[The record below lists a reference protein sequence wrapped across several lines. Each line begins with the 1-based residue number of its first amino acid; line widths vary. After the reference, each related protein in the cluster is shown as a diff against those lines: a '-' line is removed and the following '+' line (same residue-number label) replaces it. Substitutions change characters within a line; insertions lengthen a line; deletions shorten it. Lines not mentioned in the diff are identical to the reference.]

1 MKQVYDC
8 LPKNRK
14 KQGFT
19 LTEILVAV
27 AILVILFSLATVSFV
42 SLQKNLRQKELDAKA
57 EVIYAAAQNR
67 MAELRAAGY
76 GDSFALDA
84 DRGVVQL
91 KITPCDIQEDEEEKP
106 TFYYV
111 KALDKTEEGH
121 AAKLLLTETAVDREL
136 WSSQWVIEYNADTGL
151 VYAVFYSE
159 EKTGSSYL
167 TDSFYGSEDYRDNM
181 RIRSNRLSDGA
192 RIGYYG
198 GDLTRIN
205 GTYLLHPY
213 IEIENTEKLTARFSC
228 VSPDVGNDYHPRLTF
243 QVTIADRNDP
253 SKKYVT
259 TLTANQDKTDPTLY
273 KAEMV
278 LDNLENDAEK
288 FYIQFQ
294 NYGLVPGNNIAV
306 TLTVT
311 ADDPKVD
318 KANYTAYTNSLFA
331 YEKGGSETVA
341 RIAYRRHLQN
351 LDTGISHVDPK
362 VTSAILL
369 NDLSYKNPSGGYY
382 GFTPI
387 TNAYL
392 HSFSGKDSST
402 DNGVFSIKDLNIGT
416 TEYGG
421 LFAKYN
427 GTVSDLV
434 MSNTRVASGTGY
446 AGALIGLVNGNT
458 ELKNVRVYLS
468 DLSVT
473 KYKSAPEVPG
483 FIKGGYAGG
492 MVGLVES
499 NTELKVLSSAA
510 ATTVAANNAAGGV
523 AGLVRGVLN
532 VEEAYTDCYLNANR
546 TGGLVGA
553 GPVAQIIARN
563 FYTTGY
569 QVAAS
574 QAAGIM
580 PGTLKSGSFR
590 NGYTA
595 VSYTVPAGGAI
606 YTTAGNG
613 SVDKVYSTTK
623 NALGETITTVL
634 YDIPGTGSVTSK
646 DLSSAEFKN
655 KLSGAF
661 RFNVGGD
668 TVPYNLLDQGL
679 TDYPYPMLKNLIHYG
694 DWEEDAEGWN
704 FVYFEEYA
712 DGTYGVYGSGL
723 RLSTDK
729 AIVGDGYGLLLAE
742 VREYQIRYTDKKG
755 TEKTLTYTKT
765 DHASNLKTI
774 TSESGITYYLPPMTT
789 WTDSS
794 YGKLVQDS
802 IGRAENSFYCKAELR
817 YWPANNY
824 GLDPS
829 FRTYWF
835 NPYFAKTVIRSE
847 QMPAN
852 PGTISIRDARHLYS
866 LSDYYSA
873 EDNTVNAGRHDLP
886 GLLTNTADK
895 TYTFLQERTVDFDA
909 DYKWDTY
916 YDGKK
921 QPTAF
926 APIGSDT
933 YQFNS
938 SFNGQSLQVRNA
950 DILSKSLYTGFFG
963 YIGAEGDVENLLLV
977 GSTQN
982 DTYGYIEYEPTGARD
997 ANGTTISGSQAI
1009 LRQGAVAGYNEGV
1022 IYNCAAAGYGFQVTG
1037 YSRSTMYVGGLVGV
1051 NAGIVQASS
1060 ADTPTVTLRF
1070 NSSTGYVGGLVGYNT
1085 PTGAVAQSYAFGTV
1099 TVVESKRATA
1109 NVAGLV
1115 ANNRGSVTDCYCGV
1129 AFTVSGDTAVYG
1141 FAPQGGTVN
1150 RGYYLDGGTYSYA
1163 QKLYSFNISNSGHKD
1178 AEGEAI
1184 TAENLQK
1191 TAITDFGAVDRAHT
1205 LQHPQTKTD
1214 TFSYSSAVRDANGSP
1229 VHLGNWPNHEK
1240 NLGSVGVFYWE
1251 LEENGSN
1258 PGYHLSYVG
1267 YDGASVLRDNTLC
1280 TSHDDG
1286 GVITAYG
1293 YGYFLKG
1300 DGIENPDIS
1309 SVQLSFDSTYW
1320 NIPESAENQTAA
1332 DSLHAQMPQYVFKAY
1347 QTGSSVDNK
1356 MYLQSG
1362 STNGIWTLT
1371 YNSTEYEFSLTPFF
1385 ANAMSLNKV
1394 GDRTI
1399 AHSEPGTSDTAN
1411 VRYEIR
1417 SIAQLQNIN
1426 WNYGTKTNTYALS
1439 RTVKSGDPN
1448 WNRFPYLS
1456 AFAYTDTS
1464 VTAKEL
1470 YWVQSHDLDSYLE
1483 KGAVYTAQGG
1493 GLFTPI
1499 GSMYDMKDGETGAAF
1514 SSAESS
1520 PYAAVFTS
1528 SYNGQAYTI
1537 KNVEIQSTAQMIG
1550 LFGLTSGAKLRN
1562 IIMYS
1567 TRGNTV
1573 TNLPTGE
1580 NWYCVGGLV
1589 GLAGS
1594 RDDDSSVFENCTVSG
1609 YKIID
1614 KRSRDYKYGERT
1626 YANYASNPYGPGWGG
1641 GCVGGMVGA
1650 TNMDIRNC
1658 TAVTDITLDIG
1669 YSIGYCNLRVGGLV
1683 GVCRGSVDACY
1694 VGGSIVSPEKPSSVR
1709 HDLDW
1714 AQHTSIWVGGI
1725 VGGIVMRDAGT
1736 LMNLLGDVT
1745 DQLTVSNSYSFVD
1758 VPEWSGLSW
1767 VMGTY
1772 SIASNGEM
1780 QRNFLLIQNPTI
1792 EIVNCY
1798 AYEETAR
1805 NSEDYK
1811 LYVYLRNNRKNI
1823 TWSRWNMNAWGGKN
1837 STQEEER
1844 AIWYKN
1850 DRSPYMNF
1858 GELSNGTLLNLLNRY
1873 YAKGQE
1879 RFHTVTTYENG
1890 FAINGKYSF
1899 PGNERLLNGL
1909 DYPFPTVLSQY
1920 NSFGAKVFVHYGR
1933 WPMLGLYWEENEG
1946 TIDLFKDRPAAQT
1959 AETAQSE
1966 ETDGE
1971 QQTQEAQTDA
1981 ENAEA
1986 AEQAAESGNASN
1998 VFKLRLV
2005 NVTGANHS
2013 AQDIKFT
2020 YYAEGGTQKLQ
2031 EANAAAVVDS
2041 RTDYDSTFTTNVTVK
2056 AQMPGTVVIRASYTT
2071 GGTTYT
2077 ADLTVTVTM
2086 DLKLIIEQTALEV
2099 YEGDTVTT
2107 GVHFTDAEN
2116 NEIEPPV
2123 GQLTWRDQ
2131 IQGTGTAKW
2140 SVAEDPENAGKFLL
2154 TVEGV
2159 HAGTLSGP
2167 QSVVRVE
2174 YKPDANSESSVTAT
2188 AQFTLTVKPS
2198 VLLGLGDGTDFSQV
2212 TVPHTPVEGQVEGK
2226 EPAEDQQ
2233 PVKLT
2238 DVPLYLYS
2246 TVDYVNLRNFRLDS
2260 VYLTIDGQRSQL
2272 HVWSPQQM
2280 EEEAQIAVQSE
2291 EEPEAADTPE
2301 VEEPDTQEVDEAQPV
2316 ALDALPEGT
2325 YYADGD
2331 YVLTVGEIQNT
2342 GENAQYC
2349 PLTLTKKDGTA
2360 PEQQW
2365 TLELTLSRLN
2375 NDGTASA
2382 GSYYL
2387 VYKRP
2392 NMVRFFAPD
2401 ADVSTAAPLK
2411 EVRMAQDAAFSEDE
2425 LNALNAELRKL
2436 VPEENKPDAGHYWLW
2451 TVTGNITG
2459 NLNVLST
2466 QPAIPYSIA
2475 YDGNFEGWQEIGEI
2489 PATYLTY
2496 GDAVELAQSVWDRT
2510 GMHLANWYWKGE
2522 TEDKTAAVDDSGV
2535 LLLGGEA
2542 FVPTEPNQ
2550 TLTLFARWEPNT
2562 YGLSFDGNGTTETP
2576 PTCDRTFTYG
2586 QQSDYTMPE
2595 GLTREGYTFQGWRV
2609 GESLLL
2615 APGKPWPADFA
2626 AENGTTV
2633 IVRADWK
2640 AVTFR
2645 VTLHGDGQAQDAEA
2659 AYDGSLP
2666 EYPFALAEGK
2676 TFGGWALTENGEKI
2690 ESANALLNASENDG
2704 GRIDLYAILENVQS
2718 EEILEEDD
2726 ASVLLPPDSGEKSTP
2741 TETEPTPTETEPTP
2755 TETSAPTEAPIPTE
2769 ETLPTEESMP
2779 VETAAPET
2787 EPETGTE
2794 GAADAGPA
2802 ESAEPAPE
2810 TENAS

>member
-14 KQGFT
+14 NKGFT
-19 LTEILVAV
+19 LTEILVTV
-27 AILVILFSLATVSFV
+27 AILVILMSLATVSFV
-42 SLQKNLRQKELDAKA
+42 ALRRNLRQKELDAKA
-57 EVIYAAAQNR
+57 EIIYAAAQNR

-76 GDSFALDA
+76 GDSFALDP
-84 DRGVVQL
+84 DRGVAKL
-91 KITPCDIQEDEEEKP
+91 SIPPCDIQEDAEQEEP

-111 KALDKTEEGH
+111 KALDKTTQSS
-121 AAKLLLTETAVDREL
+121 AARLLLTETAVDRDL
-136 WSSQWVIEYNADTGL
+136 WGSQWIIEYNADTGL

-205 GTYLLHPY
+205 GTYLLHPT
-213 IEIENTEKLTARFSC
+213 IEIVNNEKLTAKFSC
-228 VSPDVGNDYHPRLTF
+228 VSPDLGNGFTPRLTF
-243 QVTIADRNDP
+243 QVTIADQ
-253 SKKYVT
+253 K
-259 TLTANQDKTDPTLY
+259 DPTKKVTRTLSTTAAGNGLY
-273 KAEMV
+273 TADMI
-278 LDNLENDAEK
+278 LDSLEDTGKK
-288 FYIQFQ
+288 FSQQFPD
-294 NYGLVPGNNIAV
+294 LVPGNNIAV
-306 TLTVT
+306 TLSVT
-311 ADDPKVD
+311 ADDSRVD
-318 KANYTAYTNSLFA
+318 KANYTVYTNSLFA

-351 LDTGISHVDPK
+351 LDTATSNVDPK

-369 NDLSYKNPSGGYY
+369 NDLSYKDPAGGYY
-382 GFTPI
+382 SFKPI
-387 TNAYL
+387 TNEYL
-392 HSFSGKDSST
+392 RSFSGRDNST
-402 DNGVFSIKDLNIGT
+402 ESGVFSIKDMYIRT
-416 TEYGG
+416 TDYGG

-427 GTVSDLV
+427 GEVKDLV

-446 AGALIGLVNGNT
+446 AGALIGWVDGDTKL
-458 ELKNVRVYLS
+458 ENVRVYLS

-473 KYKSAPEVPG
+473 KYKTAEEVPG
-483 FIKGGYAGG
+483 YINGTYAGG
-492 MVGLVES
+492 LVGLVD
-499 NTELKVLSSAA
+499 TGKELQVTSSAS
-510 ATTVAANNAAGGV
+510 ATTVAAANAAGGL
-523 AGLVRGVLN
+523 AGLVRGTLN
-532 VEEAYTDCYLNANR
+532 VNTAYTDCYLNSRR

-553 GPVAQIIARN
+553 APVGRIYATG
-563 FYTTGY
+563 FYTAGY
-569 QVAAS
+569 QVATA
-574 QAAGIM
+574 QAAGIL
-580 PGTLKSGSFR
+580 PGALKEGSFHY
-590 NGYTA
+590 GYTA
-595 VSYTVPAGGAI
+595 VSYTVPGGGSI

-613 SVDKVYSTTK
+613 SVNRVYTTTR
-623 NALGETITTVL
+623 NALGVSSPAVL

-646 DLSSAEFKN
+646 ELSSAEFAN
-655 KLSGAF
+655 SLSSAF
-661 RFNVGGD
+661 RFQVGGD
-668 TVPYNLLDQGL
+668 TTPYNLLDQGL
-679 TDYPYPMLKNLIHYG
+679 TTYPYPMLKSIPHYG
-694 DWEEDAEGWN
+694 DWEENAEGWN

-723 RLSTDK
+723 KLSTDK
-729 AIVGDGYGLLLAE
+729 SIVGDGYGLLLAE
-742 VREYQIRYTDKKG
+742 VPTGQWEYQIRYTDKNG

-774 TSESGITYYLPPMTT
+774 TSESGITYYLLPMTT

-866 LSDYYSA
+866 LSDYYST
-873 EDNTVNAGRHDLP
+873 ETNTVNAGRHDLP
-886 GLLTNTADK
+886 DLLTNTADK

-909 DYKWDTY
+909 DYKWGTY

-921 QPTAF
+921 QPNAF
-926 APIGSDT
+926 APIGSDA
-933 YQFNS
+933 YPFNAA
-938 SFNGQSLQVRNA
+938 FNGQSLQVRNA

-963 YIGAEGDVENLLLV
+963 YVGSEGDVENLLLV
-977 GSTQN
+977 GSTG
-982 DTYGYIEYEPTGARD
+982 DTYGYIEYASNGERD
-997 ANGTTISGSQAI
+997 VNGTTISSSLDV

-1022 IYNCAAAGYGFQVTG
+1022 VYNCAAAGYSFQVTG
-1037 YSRSTMYVGGLVGV
+1037 YSRSTMHVGGLVGV

-1070 NSSTGYVGGLVGYNT
+1070 NSSTGYVGGLVGFNT

-1115 ANNRGSVTDCYCGV
+1115 ANNQGSVTDCYCGV

-1163 QKLYSFNISNSGHKD
+1163 NKLYSFNISNSGHTD

-1184 TAENLQK
+1184 TAEQLQ
-1191 TAITDFGAVDRAHT
+1191 TMAITDFGAVDRVHT
-1205 LQHPQTKTD
+1205 LLHPQTETQ
-1214 TFSYSSAVRDANGSP
+1214 TFSYSSAVRDSSGTP

-1251 LEENGSN
+1251 LEEGGSN

-1267 YDGASVLRDNTLC
+1267 YDGTSVLRDNTLC
-1280 TSHDDG
+1280 TAHDDG
-1286 GVITAYG
+1286 GIITVYG

-1300 DGIENPDIS
+1300 DGIVNPDIS
-1309 SVQLSFDSTYW
+1309 DVRFIYNEDYW
-1320 NIPESAENQTAA
+1320 NIPEGAVNDTAAEN
-1332 DSLHAQMPQYVFKAY
+1332 LHAQMPQYVFKAY

-1356 MYLQSG
+1356 MYLRSG
-1362 STNGIWTLT
+1362 STNGTWTLT
-1371 YNSTEYEFSLTPFF
+1371 YNSTEFEFSLTPFF
-1385 ANAMSLNKV
+1385 ANAMSLNRV
-1394 GDRTI
+1394 DNQTI
-1399 AHSEPGTSDTAN
+1399 SHSEPGTADAAN

-1464 VTAKEL
+1464 VTVKNL

-1483 KGAVYTAQGG
+1483 KGNVYTAEGG

-1514 SSAESS
+1514 SSGESS

-1573 TNLPTGE
+1573 TNLSTGE

-1594 RDDDSSVFENCTVSG
+1594 RDDNSSVFENCTVSG
-1609 YKIID
+1609 YKVID
-1614 KRSRDYKYGERT
+1614 KRSRDYKYGEQT
-1626 YANYASNPYGPGWGG
+1626 SANYASNPYGPGWGG

-1669 YSIGYCNLRVGGLV
+1669 YCIGYSNLRVGGLV

-1694 VGGSIVSPEKPSSVR
+1694 AGGSIVSPEKPSSVQ
-1709 HDLDW
+1709 HDVNW
-1714 AQHTSIWVGGI
+1714 GAHTSIWVGGI
-1725 VGGIVMRDAGT
+1725 VGGIVMRDQGS
-1736 LMNLLGDVT
+1736 LMKLLGSVT
-1745 DQLTVSNSYSFVD
+1745 AQLTVSNSYSFVD
-1758 VPEWSGLSW
+1758 VPAWSGLSW

-1780 QRNFLLIQNPTI
+1780 QRNFKLIQNPTI
-1792 EIVNCY
+1792 KIVNCY

-1805 NSEDYK
+1805 ASEDYK
-1811 LYVYLRNNRKNI
+1811 LYVNKGKNI
-1823 TWSRWNMNAWGGKN
+1823 AWTNWNMNAWGGTN
-1837 STQEEER
+1837 NTQEEAR
-1844 AIWYKN
+1844 AIWYQN

-1858 GELSNGTLLNLLNRY
+1858 GELSDGTLLNLLNRY

-1879 RFHTVTTYENG
+1879 RFHTVTTSENG

-1899 PGNERLLNGL
+1899 PGNEQLLNGL
-1909 DYPFPTVLSQY
+1909 NYPFPTVLTQT
-1920 NSFGAKVFVHYGR
+1920 NSFGKTVNVHYGS
-1933 WPMLGLYWEENEG
+1933 WPMLGLYWVENEG
-1946 TIDLFKDRPAAQT
+1946 TIDLLKDRPAAQT
-1959 AETAQSE
+1959 AETDRSE

-1971 QQTQEAQTDA
+1971 QQTQEAQTDT

-1986 AEQAAESGNASN
+1986 AAQADESSGASGI
-1998 VFKLRLV
+1998 FKLRLV

-2013 AQDIKFT
+2013 AEKIQFT
-2020 YYAEGGTQKLQ
+2020 YYAEGGTQQLQ
-2031 EANAAAVVDS
+2031 AANAAAVVDS
-2041 RTDYDSTFTTNVTVK
+2041 CTDYDSTFTTDVTVK
-2056 AQMPGTVVIRASYTT
+2056 AQMPGTVVIRAAYTT

-2086 DLKLIIEQTALEV
+2086 DLKLVIGETTLEV
-2099 YEGDTVTT
+2099 YEGDTATT
-2107 GVHFTDAEN
+2107 RVSFTDAN
-2116 NEIEPPV
+2116 GTEIKLTKA
-2123 GQLTWRDQ
+2123 QLTWRDQ
-2131 IQGTGTAKW
+2131 IQGTGTAQW
-2140 SVAEDPENAGKFLL
+2140 SVIDDPENEGEYLL
-2154 TVEGV
+2154 SVKGV
-2159 HAGTLSGP
+2159 RAGTLSGP

-2188 AQFTLTVKPS
+2188 AQFTVTVKPS

-2212 TVPHTPVEGQVEGK
+2212 SVPHTPVEGQVEGTD
-2226 EPAEDQQ
+2226 PAEDQQ
-2233 PVKLT
+2233 PPKLA

-2246 TVDYVNLRNFRLDS
+2246 TVDYANLGNFRLDS
-2260 VYLTIDGQRSQL
+2260 VYLTIDGSRCQL
-2272 HVWSPQQM
+2272 RPWTAQLLQTAGEDTPQAQ
-2280 EEEAQIAVQSE
+2280 EEGSTDGIAVESDTQPIEAQ
-2291 EEPEAADTPE
+2291 
-2301 VEEPDTQEVDEAQPV
+2301 
-2316 ALDALPEGT
+2316 ALPEGT
-2325 YYADGD
+2325 YYANGD
-2331 YVLTVGEIQNT
+2331 YVLTVGTIQDT
-2342 GENAQYC
+2342 AGNAQYRQ
-2349 PLTLTKKDGTA
+2349 LTLTKKDGTA
-2360 PEQQW
+2360 PDKQW

-2375 NDGTASA
+2375 DDSTDSL

-2387 VYKRP
+2387 IYRRP
-2392 NMVRFFAPD
+2392 NMVRFFAPG
-2401 ADVSTAAPLK
+2401 ADVTTAAPLK
-2411 EVRMAQDAAFSEDE
+2411 ELRVVQDASFTEE
-2425 LNALNAELRKL
+2425 NLNSLNAELRQM
-2436 VPEENKPDAGHYWLW
+2436 VTDGAGTGHYWLW
-2451 TVTGNITG
+2451 TVTGNVTG
-2459 NLNVLST
+2459 NLNVLPDKTPIS
-2466 QPAIPYSIA
+2466 YSIA
-2475 YDGNFEGWQEIGEI
+2475 YDGNFEGWQESGEI
-2489 PATYLTY
+2489 PRTNLTY
-2496 GDAVELAQSVWDRT
+2496 GEPVSGLAQSTWTRT
-2510 GMHLANWYWKGE
+2510 GYHFVSWYLSDG
-2522 TEDKTAAVDDSGV
+2522 TDKTAQVVDGK
-2535 LLLGGEA
+2535 LLLGGEE
-2542 FVPTEPNQ
+2542 FIPTEPGQ
-2550 TLTLFARWEPNT
+2550 VLTLSARWKVNT
-2562 YGLSFDGNGTTETP
+2562 YRIAFDGMGSTDP
-2576 PTCDRTFTYG
+2576 VPTCNETFTYG
-2586 QQSDYTMPE
+2586 TQSIYVMPQ
-2595 GLTREGYTFQGWRV
+2595 GITREGFNFKGWRV
-2609 GESLLL
+2609 SESLVLQ
-2615 APGKPWPADFA
+2615 PGDLWPADFP
-2626 AENGTTV
+2626 AEDGSTV
-2633 IVRADWK
+2633 II
-2640 AVTFR
+2640 
-2645 VTLHGDGQAQDAEA
+2645 QAEWEQ
-2659 AYDGSLP
+2659 
-2666 EYPFALAEGK
+2666 
-2676 TFGGWALTENGEKI
+2676 I
-2690 ESANALLNASENDG
+2690 Q
-2704 GRIDLYAILENVQS
+2704 QS
-2718 EEILEEDD
+2718 DELQEDVP
-2726 ASVLLPPDSGEKSTP
+2726 VLLPPSGGGNSAPAPSEPLTSEPLTTEPPEPP
-2741 TETEPTPTETEPTP
+2741 TEPKKESRQEPPAEPN
-2755 TETSAPTEAPIPTE
+2755 S
-2769 ETLPTEESMP
+2769 S
-2779 VETAAPET
+2779 
-2787 EPETGTE
+2787 E
-2794 GAADAGPA
+2794 GAEG
-2802 ESAEPAPE
+2802 E
-2810 TENAS
+2810 T

>member
-1 MKQVYDC
+1 MKQVFDC

-14 KQGFT
+14 NKGFT
-19 LTEILVAV
+19 LTEILVTV
-27 AILVILFSLATVSFV
+27 AILVILMSLATVSFV
-42 SLQKNLRQKELDAKA
+42 ALRRNLRQKELDAKA
-57 EVIYAAAQNR
+57 EIIYAAAQNR

-76 GDSFALDA
+76 GDSFALDS
-84 DRGVVQL
+84 DRGVAKL
-91 KITPCDIQEDEEEKP
+91 SIPPCDIQEDAEQETP
-106 TFYYV
+106 AFYYV
-111 KALDKTEEGH
+111 KALDKTTQNS
-121 AAKLLLTETAVDREL
+121 AARLLLTETAVDRDL
-136 WSSQWVIEYNADTGL
+136 WGSQWIIEYNADTGL

-205 GTYLLHPY
+205 GTYLLHPT
-213 IEIENTEKLTARFSC
+213 IEIVNNEKLTAKFSC
-228 VSPDVGNDYHPRLTF
+228 VSPDLGNGFTPRLTF
-243 QVTIADRNDP
+243 QVTIADQ
-253 SKKYVT
+253 K
-259 TLTANQDKTDPTLY
+259 DPTKKVTRTLSTTAAGNGLY
-273 KAEMV
+273 TADMI
-278 LDNLENDAEK
+278 LDSLEDTGKK
-288 FYIQFQ
+288 FSQQFPD
-294 NYGLVPGNNIAV
+294 LVPGNNIAV
-306 TLTVT
+306 TLSVT
-311 ADDPKVD
+311 ADDSRVD
-318 KANYTAYTNSLFA
+318 KANYTVYTNSLFA

-351 LDTGISHVDPK
+351 LDTATSNVDPK

-369 NDLSYKNPSGGYY
+369 NDLSYKDPAGGYY
-382 GFTPI
+382 SFKPI
-387 TNAYL
+387 TNESL
-392 HSFSGKDSST
+392 HSFSGRDNST
-402 DNGVFSIKDLNIGT
+402 ESGVFSIKDMYIRT
-416 TEYGG
+416 TDYGG

-427 GTVSDLV
+427 GEVKDLV

-446 AGALIGLVNGNT
+446 AGALIGWVDGNT
-458 ELKNVRVYLS
+458 KLENVRVYLS

-473 KYKSAPEVPG
+473 KYKTAEEVPG
-483 FIKGGYAGG
+483 YINGTYAGG
-492 MVGLVES
+492 LVGLVD
-499 NTELKVLSSAA
+499 TGTDLKVISSAS
-510 ATTVAANNAAGGV
+510 ATTVAAANAAGGL
-523 AGLVRGVLN
+523 AGLVRGTLN
-532 VEEAYTDCYLNANR
+532 VNTAYTDCYLNSRR

-553 GPVAQIIARN
+553 APVGRIYATG
-563 FYTTGY
+563 FYTAGY
-569 QVAAS
+569 QAATA
-574 QAAGIM
+574 QAAGIL
-580 PGTLKSGSFR
+580 PGALKEGSFHY
-590 NGYTA
+590 GYTA
-595 VSYTVPAGGAI
+595 VSYTVPGGGSI

-613 SVDKVYSTTK
+613 SVNKVYTTTK
-623 NALGETITTVL
+623 NALGESRPAVL

-646 DLSSAEFKN
+646 ELSSAEFAN
-655 KLSGAF
+655 SLSSAF
-661 RFNVGGD
+661 RFQVGGD
-668 TVPYNLLDQGL
+668 TTPYNLLDQGL
-679 TDYPYPMLKNLIHYG
+679 TTYPYPMLRNIPHYG
-694 DWEEDAEGWN
+694 DWEENAEGWN

-723 RLSTDK
+723 KLSTDK

-742 VREYQIRYTDKKG
+742 KPTGTWQFQLRYTDKNG
-755 TEKTLTYTKT
+755 TERTLTFSSWEYEDK
-765 DHASNLKTI
+765 LKTI
-774 TSESGITYYLPPMTT
+774 TSESGGIYYLLPMSTRN
-789 WTDSS
+789 DDA

-802 IGRAENSFYCKAELR
+802 IRREEDSFYSKAEINYR
-817 YWPANNY
+817 PANDY
-824 GLDPS
+824 GVDTS

-866 LSDYYSA
+866 LSDYYST
-873 EDNTVNAGRHDLP
+873 ETNTVNAGRHDLP

-909 DYKWDTY
+909 YYNWGTY
-916 YDGKK
+916 YGKK

-926 APIGSDT
+926 APIGCDA
-933 YQFNS
+933 YPFNAA
-938 SFNGQSLQVRNA
+938 FNGQSLQVRNA

-963 YIGAEGDVENLLLV
+963 YVGSEGNVENLFLV
-977 GSTQN
+977 GSTGN
-982 DTYGYIEYEPTGARD
+982 TYGYIEYASNGERD
-997 ANGTTISGSQAI
+997 VNGTTISSSLDV

-1022 IYNCAAAGYGFQVTG
+1022 VYNCAAAGYSFQVTG

-1051 NAGIVQASS
+1051 NTGIVQASS

-1070 NSSTGYVGGLVGYNT
+1070 NSSTGYVGGLVGFNT

-1115 ANNRGSVTDCYCGV
+1115 ANNHGSVTDCYCGV

-1163 QKLYSFNISNSGHKD
+1163 NKLYSFNISNSGYTD

-1184 TAENLQK
+1184 TAEQLQAM
-1191 TAITDFGAVDRAHT
+1191 AITDFGAVDQAHT
-1205 LQHPQTKTD
+1205 LLHPQTETQ
-1214 TFSYSSAVRDANGSP
+1214 TFSYTSAVRDSAGTP

-1251 LEENGSN
+1251 LEEGGSN

-1280 TSHDDG
+1280 TAHDDG
-1286 GVITAYG
+1286 GIITAYG

-1300 DGIENPDIS
+1300 DGIENPDIAEVS
-1309 SVQLSFDSTYW
+1309 LSYNKDDW
-1320 NIPESAENQTAA
+1320 NIPEGAVNDTAAEN
-1332 DSLHAQMPQYVFKAY
+1332 LHAQMPQYLFKAY

-1356 MYLQSG
+1356 MYLRSG
-1362 STNGIWTLT
+1362 STNGTWTLT

-1394 GDRTI
+1394 GTRTI
-1399 AHSEPGTSDTAN
+1399 PHSEPGTADAAN
-1411 VRYEIR
+1411 VRYEVR

-1464 VTAKEL
+1464 VTVKNL

-1594 RDDDSSVFENCTVSG
+1594 RDDNSSVFENCTVSG

-1614 KRSRDYKYGERT
+1614 KRSRDYKYGEQT
-1626 YANYASNPYGPGWGG
+1626 SANYASNPYGPGWGG

-1669 YSIGYCNLRVGGLV
+1669 YCIGHSNLRVGGLV

-1694 VGGSIVSPEKPSSVR
+1694 AGGSIVSPEKPSSVR
-1709 HDLDW
+1709 HDVNW
-1714 AQHTSIWVGGI
+1714 GAHTSIWVGGI
-1725 VGGIVMRDAGT
+1725 VGGIVMRDQGS
-1736 LMNLLGDVT
+1736 LMKLLGSVT
-1745 DQLTVSNSYSFVD
+1745 AQLTVSNSYSFVD
-1758 VPEWSGLSW
+1758 VPAWSGLSW

-1780 QRNFLLIQNPTI
+1780 QRNFKLIQNPTI
-1792 EIVNCY
+1792 KIVNCY

-1805 NSEDYK
+1805 ASEDYK
-1811 LYVYLRNNRKNI
+1811 LYVNKGKNI
-1823 TWSRWNMNAWGGKN
+1823 TWTNWNMNGWGGTSN
-1837 STQEEER
+1837 TQEKDR
-1844 AIWYKN
+1844 AIWYQN

-1873 YAKGQE
+1873 YAQGQE
-1879 RFHTVTTYENG
+1879 RFHTVTTSENG

-1899 PGNERLLNGL
+1899 PGNEQLLNGL
-1909 DYPFPTVLSQY
+1909 NYPFPTVLTQT
-1920 NSFGAKVFVHYGR
+1920 NSFGETVNVHYGS
-1933 WPMLGLYWEENEG
+1933 WPMLGLYWVENEG
-1946 TIDLFKDRPAAQT
+1946 TIDLLKDRPAAQT
-1959 AETAQSE
+1959 AETDRSE

-1971 QQTQEAQTDA
+1971 QQTQESQTDT

-1986 AEQAAESGNASN
+1986 AAQADESSGASGI
-1998 VFKLRLV
+1998 FKLRLV

-2013 AQDIKFT
+2013 AKNIQFT
-2020 YYAEGGTQKLQ
+2020 YYAEGGTQQLQ
-2031 EANAAAVVDS
+2031 AANAAAVVDS
-2041 RTDYDSTFTTNVTVK
+2041 CTDYDSTFTTDVTVK
-2056 AQMPGTVVIRASYTT
+2056 AQMPGTVVIRAAYTT

-2086 DLKLIIEQTALEV
+2086 DLKLVIEQTALEV
-2099 YEGDTVTT
+2099 YEGDTVTA
-2107 GVHFTDAEN
+2107 GVHFTDAKGTLV
-2116 NEIEPPV
+2116 EPSKEL
-2123 GQLTWRDQ
+2123 LTWRDQ

-2188 AQFTLTVKPS
+2188 AQFTVTVKPS
-2198 VLLGLGDGTDFSQV
+2198 IILGLGDGTDFSQV
-2212 TVPHTPVEGQVEGK
+2212 SVPHTPVDGQVEGK
-2226 EPAEDQQ
+2226 DPAEDQQ

-2246 TVDYVNLRNFRLDS
+2246 TVDYANLNNFRLDS
-2260 VYLTIDGQRSQL
+2260 VYLTIDGSRSQL
-2272 HVWSPQQM
+2272 RPWT
-2280 EEEAQIAVQSE
+2280 AQLLQTAGE
-2291 EEPEAADTPE
+2291 DTPQAQE
-2301 VEEPDTQEVDEAQPV
+2301 EGSAVESDAQPIAAQ
-2316 ALDALPEGT
+2316 ALSEGT
-2325 YYADGD
+2325 YYANGD
-2331 YVLTVGEIQNT
+2331 YVLTVGDIQDT
-2342 GENAQYC
+2342 AGNAQYRQLS
-2349 PLTLTKKDGTA
+2349 LTRKDGTA
-2360 PEQQW
+2360 PDKQW

-2375 NDGTASA
+2375 GDGTDSL

-2387 VYKRP
+2387 IYRRP
-2392 NMVRFFAPD
+2392 NMVRFFAPG
-2401 ADVSTAAPLK
+2401 ADVTTAAPLK
-2411 EVRMAQDAAFSEDE
+2411 ELRVVQDASFTEEE
-2425 LNALNAELRKL
+2425 LNSLNAELRQM
-2436 VPEENKPDAGHYWLW
+2436 VQDQAGTGHYWLW
-2451 TVTGNITG
+2451 TVTGNVTG
-2459 NLNVLST
+2459 NRNVLPDKPPIS
-2466 QPAIPYSIA
+2466 YSIA
-2475 YDGNFEGWQEIGEI
+2475 YDGNFEGWQESGEI
-2489 PATYLTY
+2489 PRTNLTY
-2496 GDAVELAQSVWDRT
+2496 GEPVSGLAQSTWTRTGYHFVSWYFSDGTDTDRT
-2510 GMHLANWYWKGE
+2510 AQV
-2522 TEDKTAAVDDSGV
+2522 VDGK
-2535 LLLGGEA
+2535 LLLGGEE
-2542 FVPTEPNQ
+2542 FIPTEPGQ
-2550 TLTLFARWEPNT
+2550 VLTLSARWEVNT
-2562 YGLSFDGNGTTETP
+2562 YHIAFDGTGSTDSL
-2576 PTCDRTFTYG
+2576 PTCNEIFTYG
-2586 QQSDYTMPE
+2586 TQLTYVMPE
-2595 GLTREGYTFQGWRV
+2595 GITREGFTFKGWRAS
-2609 GESLLL
+2609 ESLLL
-2615 APGKPWPADFA
+2615 QPGDLWPADFP
-2626 AENGTTV
+2626 AENGSTV
-2633 IVRADWK
+2633 II
-2640 AVTFR
+2640 
-2645 VTLHGDGQAQDAEA
+2645 QAEWEQIQQSNELQEDA
-2659 AYDGSLP
+2659 P
-2666 EYPFALAEGK
+2666 
-2676 TFGGWALTENGEKI
+2676 
-2690 ESANALLNASENDG
+2690 
-2704 GRIDLYAILENVQS
+2704 
-2718 EEILEEDD
+2718 
-2726 ASVLLPPDSGEKSTP
+2726 VLLPPSGGENTAPTPSEPLTTEPPEPP
-2741 TETEPTPTETEPTP
+2741 TESKKESQQEP
-2755 TETSAPTEAPIPTE
+2755 
-2769 ETLPTEESMP
+2769 
-2779 VETAAPET
+2779 
-2787 EPETGTE
+2787 
-2794 GAADAGPA
+2794 PA
-2802 ESAEPAPE
+2802 EPNPSDGAEGE
-2810 TENAS
+2810 T

>member
-14 KQGFT
+14 NKGFT
-19 LTEILVAV
+19 LTEILVTV
-27 AILVILFSLATVSFV
+27 AILVILMSLATVSFV
-42 SLQKNLRQKELDAKA
+42 ALRRNLRQKELDAKA
-57 EVIYAAAQNR
+57 EIIYAAAQNR

-84 DRGVVQL
+84 DRGVAKL
-91 KITPCDIQEDEEEKP
+91 SIPPCDIQEDAEQEEP

-111 KALDKTEEGH
+111 KALDKTTQSS
-121 AAKLLLTETAVDREL
+121 AARLLLTETAVDRDL
-136 WSSQWVIEYNADTGL
+136 WGSQWIIEYNADTGL

-205 GTYLLHPY
+205 GTYLLHPT
-213 IEIENTEKLTARFSC
+213 IEIVNNEKLTAKFSC
-228 VSPDVGNDYHPRLTF
+228 VSPDLGNGFTPRLTF
-243 QVTIADRNDP
+243 QVTIADQ
-253 SKKYVT
+253 K
-259 TLTANQDKTDPTLY
+259 DPTKKVTRTLSTTAAGNGLY
-273 KAEMV
+273 TADMI
-278 LDNLENDAEK
+278 LDSLEDAGKK
-288 FYIQFQ
+288 FSQQFPD
-294 NYGLVPGNNIAV
+294 LVPGNNIAV
-306 TLTVT
+306 TLSVT
-311 ADDPKVD
+311 ADDSRVD
-318 KANYTAYTNSLFA
+318 KANYTVYTNSLFA

-351 LDTGISHVDPK
+351 LDTATSNVAPK

-369 NDLSYKNPSGGYY
+369 NDLSYKDPAGGYY
-382 GFTPI
+382 SFKPI
-387 TNAYL
+387 TNEYL
-392 HSFSGKDSST
+392 HSFSGRDNST
-402 DNGVFSIKDLNIGT
+402 ESGVFSIKDMYIRT
-416 TEYGG
+416 TDYGG

-427 GTVSDLV
+427 GEVKDLV

-446 AGALIGLVNGNT
+446 AGALIGWVDGKT
-458 ELKNVRVYLS
+458 ELENVRVYLS

-473 KYKSAPEVPG
+473 KYKTAKEVPG
-483 FIKGGYAGG
+483 YINGTYAGG
-492 MVGLVES
+492 LVGLVD
-499 NTELKVLSSAA
+499 TGKELRVTSSAS
-510 ATTVAANNAAGGV
+510 ATTVAAVNAAGGL
-523 AGLVRGVLN
+523 AGLVRGTLN
-532 VEEAYTDCYLNANR
+532 VKTAYTDCYLNSRR

-553 GPVAQIIARN
+553 APVGRIYATG
-563 FYTTGY
+563 FYTAGY
-569 QVAAS
+569 QVATA
-574 QAAGIM
+574 QAAGIL
-580 PGTLKSGSFR
+580 PGALKEGSFHY
-590 NGYTA
+590 GYTA
-595 VSYTVPAGGAI
+595 VSYTVPGGGSI

-613 SVDKVYSTTK
+613 SVNKVYTTTR
-623 NALGETITTVL
+623 NALGESSPAVL
-634 YDIPGTGSVTSK
+634 YDIPNTGSVTSK
-646 DLSSAEFKN
+646 ELSSAEFAN
-655 KLSGAF
+655 SLSNAF
-661 RFNVGGD
+661 RFQVGGD
-668 TVPYNLLDQGL
+668 TTPYNLLDQGL
-679 TDYPYPMLKNLIHYG
+679 TTYPYPMLKNIPHYG
-694 DWEEDAEGWN
+694 DWEENAEGWN
-704 FVYFEEYA
+704 FVYFEEYT

-723 RLSTDK
+723 KLSTDK

-742 VREYQIRYTDKKG
+742 LPTGYWQYAVEYTDKDN
-755 TEKTLTYTKT
+755 TTKTLWYTKT
-765 DHASNLKTI
+765 DNDPRIKTI
-774 TSESGITYYLPPMTT
+774 QSESGSTYYLIPMTT
-789 WTDSS
+789 WTDASF
-794 YGKLVQDS
+794 GKLLQDS
-802 IGRAENSFYCKAELR
+802 VRREEGSFYSKVAIR
-817 YWPANNY
+817 YQPANDY
-824 GLDPS
+824 DVDITPKT
-829 FRTYWF
+829 FWF

-847 QMPAN
+847 QIPAN

-873 EDNTVNAGRHDLP
+873 ENNTVNAGRHDLP
-886 GLLTNTADK
+886 DLLTNTADK

-909 DYKWDTY
+909 DYKWGTY

-933 YQFNS
+933 RPFNAA
-938 SFNGQSLQVRNA
+938 FNGQSLQVRNA

-963 YIGAEGDVENLLLV
+963 YVGSEGDVENLFLV
-977 GSTQN
+977 GSTGN
-982 DTYGYIEYEPTGARD
+982 TYGYIEYEPNGERD
-997 ANGTTISGSQAI
+997 VNGTTISSSLDV

-1022 IYNCAAAGYGFQVTG
+1022 VYNCAAAGYSFQVTG

-1070 NSSTGYVGGLVGYNT
+1070 NSSTGYVGGLVGFNT

-1115 ANNRGSVTDCYCGV
+1115 ANNQGSVTDCYCGV

-1163 QKLYSFNISNSGHKD
+1163 NKLYSFNISNSGHTD

-1184 TAENLQK
+1184 TAEQLQ
-1191 TAITDFGAVDRAHT
+1191 TMAITDFGAVDHAHT
-1205 LQHPQTKTD
+1205 LLHPQTETQ
-1214 TFSYSSAVRDANGSP
+1214 TFSYSSAVRDSSGTP

-1251 LEENGSN
+1251 LEEGGSN

-1267 YDGASVLRDNTLC
+1267 YDGTSVLRDNTLC
-1280 TSHDDG
+1280 TAHDDG
-1286 GVITAYG
+1286 GIITAYG

-1300 DGIENPDIS
+1300 DGIVNPDIS
-1309 SVQLSFDSTYW
+1309 DVGFIYSENYW
-1320 NIPESAENQTAA
+1320 NIPEGAVNDTAAEN
-1332 DSLHAQMPQYVFKAY
+1332 LHAQMPQYVFKAF

-1356 MYLQSG
+1356 MYLRSG
-1362 STNGIWTLT
+1362 STNGTWTLT

-1394 GDRTI
+1394 GTRTI
-1399 AHSEPGTSDTAN
+1399 PHSEPGTADAAN

-1448 WNRFPYLS
+1448 WNSFPYLS

-1464 VTAKEL
+1464 VTVKNL

-1499 GSMYDMKDGETGAAF
+1499 GSMYDMKDGATGAAF
-1514 SSAESS
+1514 SAESS

-1614 KRSRDYKYGERT
+1614 KRSRDYKYGEQT
-1626 YANYASNPYGPGWGG
+1626 SANYASNPYGPGWGG

-1669 YSIGYCNLRVGGLV
+1669 YCIGYSNLRVGGLV

-1694 VGGSIVSPEKPSSVR
+1694 AGGSIVSPEKPSSVR
-1709 HDLDW
+1709 HDINW
-1714 AQHTSIWVGGI
+1714 GAHTSIWVGGI
-1725 VGGIVMRDAGT
+1725 VGGIVMRDQGS
-1736 LMNLLGDVT
+1736 LMKLLGSVT
-1745 DQLTVSNSYSFVD
+1745 AQLTVSNSYSFVD
-1758 VPEWSGLSW
+1758 VPAWSGLSW

-1780 QRNFLLIQNPTI
+1780 QRNFKLIENPTI
-1792 EIVNCY
+1792 KIVNCY

-1805 NSEDYK
+1805 ASEDYK
-1811 LYVYLRNNRKNI
+1811 LYVNKGKNI
-1823 TWSRWNMNAWGGKN
+1823 TWTNWNMNGWGGTN
-1837 STQEEER
+1837 NTQEKDRE
-1844 AIWYKN
+1844 IWYQN

-1858 GELSNGTLLNLLNRY
+1858 GELSDGTLLNLLNRK
-1873 YAKGQE
+1873 YAQGQE
-1879 RFHTVTTYENG
+1879 RFHTVTTSENG

-1899 PGNERLLNGL
+1899 PGNEQLLNGL
-1909 DYPFPTVLSQY
+1909 NYPFPTVLTQT
-1920 NSFGAKVFVHYGR
+1920 NSFGKTVNVHYGS
-1933 WPMLGLYWEENEG
+1933 WPMLGLYWVENEG
-1946 TIDLFKDRPAAQT
+1946 TIDLLKDRPAAQT
-1959 AETAQSE
+1959 AETDRSE

-1971 QQTQEAQTDA
+1971 QQTQEAQTDT

-1986 AEQAAESGNASN
+1986 AAQADESSGASGI
-1998 VFKLRLV
+1998 FKLRLV

-2013 AQDIKFT
+2013 AKKIQFT
-2020 YYAEGGTQKLQ
+2020 YYAEGGTQQLQ
-2031 EANAAAVVDS
+2031 AANAAAVVDS
-2041 RTDYDSTFTTNVTVK
+2041 CTDYDSTFTTDVTVK
-2056 AQMPGTVVIRASYTT
+2056 AQMPGTVVIRAAYTT

-2086 DLKLIIEQTALEV
+2086 DLKLVIEQTALEV
-2099 YEGDTVTT
+2099 YEGDTVTA
-2107 GVHFTDAEN
+2107 GVHFTDAKGTLV
-2116 NEIEPPV
+2116 EPSKEL
-2123 GQLTWRDQ
+2123 LTWRDQ

-2188 AQFTLTVKPS
+2188 AQFTVTVKPS
-2198 VLLGLGDGTDFSQV
+2198 IILGLGDGTDFSQV
-2212 TVPHTPVEGQVEGK
+2212 SVPHTPVDGQVEGK
-2226 EPAEDQQ
+2226 DPAEDQQ
-2233 PVKLT
+2233 PPKLA

-2246 TVDYVNLRNFRLDS
+2246 TVDYASLSNFRLDS
-2260 VYLTIDGQRSQL
+2260 VYLTIDGSRCQL
-2272 HVWSPQQM
+2272 RPWTPQLLQTAGEDTPQAQ
-2280 EEEAQIAVQSE
+2280 EEGSTDGIAVESDTQPIEAQ
-2291 EEPEAADTPE
+2291 
-2301 VEEPDTQEVDEAQPV
+2301 
-2316 ALDALPEGT
+2316 ALPEGT
-2325 YYADGD
+2325 YYANGD
-2331 YVLTVGEIQNT
+2331 YVLTVGAIQDT
-2342 GENAQYC
+2342 AGNAQYRQ
-2349 PLTLTKKDGTA
+2349 LTLTKKDGTA
-2360 PEQQW
+2360 PDKQW

-2375 NDGTASA
+2375 DDGTDSL

-2387 VYKRP
+2387 IYRRP
-2392 NMVRFFAPD
+2392 NMVRFFAPG
-2401 ADVSTAAPLK
+2401 ADVTTAAPLK
-2411 EVRMAQDAAFSEDE
+2411 ELRVVQDASFTEED
-2425 LNALNAELRKL
+2425 LNSLNAELRQM
-2436 VPEENKPDAGHYWLW
+2436 VTDEAGTGHYWLW
-2451 TVTGNITG
+2451 TVTGNVTG
-2459 NLNVLST
+2459 NLNVLPEETPIS
-2466 QPAIPYSIA
+2466 YSIA
-2475 YDGNFEGWQEIGEI
+2475 YDGNFEGWQESGEI
-2489 PATYLTY
+2489 PRTNLTY
-2496 GDAVELAQSVWDRT
+2496 GEPVSGLAQSTWTRT
-2510 GMHLANWYWKGE
+2510 GYHFVSWYLSDG
-2522 TEDKTAAVDDSGV
+2522 TDKTAQVVEGK
-2535 LLLGGEA
+2535 LLLGGEE
-2542 FVPTEPNQ
+2542 FIPTEPGQ
-2550 TLTLFARWEPNT
+2550 VLTLSARWEVNT
-2562 YGLSFDGNGTTETP
+2562 YRIAFDGMGSTDP
-2576 PTCDRTFTYG
+2576 VPTCNETFTYG
-2586 QQSDYTMPE
+2586 TQLTYVMPQ
-2595 GLTREGYTFQGWRV
+2595 GITREGFNFKGWRV
-2609 GESLLL
+2609 SESLVLQ
-2615 APGKPWPADFA
+2615 PGDLWPADFP
-2626 AENGTTV
+2626 AEDGSTV
-2633 IVRADWK
+2633 II
-2640 AVTFR
+2640 
-2645 VTLHGDGQAQDAEA
+2645 QAEWEQ
-2659 AYDGSLP
+2659 
-2666 EYPFALAEGK
+2666 
-2676 TFGGWALTENGEKI
+2676 I
-2690 ESANALLNASENDG
+2690 Q
-2704 GRIDLYAILENVQS
+2704 QS
-2718 EEILEEDD
+2718 DELQEDVP
-2726 ASVLLPPDSGEKSTP
+2726 VLLPPSGGGNSAPAPSEPLTSEPLTTEPPEPP
-2741 TETEPTPTETEPTP
+2741 TEPKKDPQQEP
-2755 TETSAPTEAPIPTE
+2755 
-2769 ETLPTEESMP
+2769 
-2779 VETAAPET
+2779 
-2787 EPETGTE
+2787 
-2794 GAADAGPA
+2794 PA
-2802 ESAEPAPE
+2802 EPNSSDGAEGKA
-2810 TENAS
+2810 

>member
-14 KQGFT
+14 NKGFT
-19 LTEILVAV
+19 LTEILVTV
-27 AILVILFSLATVSFV
+27 AILVILMSLATVSFV
-42 SLQKNLRQKELDAKA
+42 ALRRNLRQKELDAKA
-57 EVIYAAAQNR
+57 EIIYAAAQNR

-84 DRGVVQL
+84 DRGVAKL
-91 KITPCDIQEDEEEKP
+91 SIPPCDIQEDAEQEEP

-111 KALDKTEEGH
+111 KALDKTTQSS
-121 AAKLLLTETAVDREL
+121 AARLLLTETAVDRDL
-136 WSSQWVIEYNADTGL
+136 WGSQWIIEYNADTGL

-205 GTYLLHPY
+205 GTYLLHPT
-213 IEIENTEKLTARFSC
+213 IEIVNNEKLTAKFSC
-228 VSPDVGNDYHPRLTF
+228 VSPDLGNGFTPRLTF
-243 QVTIADRNDP
+243 QVTIADQ
-253 SKKYVT
+253 K
-259 TLTANQDKTDPTLY
+259 DPTKKVTRTLSTTAAGNGLY
-273 KAEMV
+273 TADMI
-278 LDNLENDAEK
+278 LDSLEDTGKK
-288 FYIQFQ
+288 FSQQFPD
-294 NYGLVPGNNIAV
+294 LVPGNNIAV
-306 TLTVT
+306 TLSVT
-311 ADDPKVD
+311 ADDSRVD
-318 KANYTAYTNSLFA
+318 KANYTVYTNSLFA

-351 LDTGISHVDPK
+351 LDTATSNVDPK

-369 NDLSYKNPSGGYY
+369 NDLSYKDPAGGYY
-382 GFTPI
+382 SFKPI
-387 TNAYL
+387 TNEYL
-392 HSFSGKDSST
+392 RSFSGRDNST
-402 DNGVFSIKDLNIGT
+402 ESGVFSIKDMYIRT
-416 TEYGG
+416 TDYGG

-427 GTVSDLV
+427 GEVKDLV

-446 AGALIGLVNGNT
+446 AGALIGWVDGNT

-473 KYKSAPEVPG
+473 KYKTAEEVPG
-483 FIKGGYAGG
+483 YINGTYAGG
-492 MVGLVES
+492 LVGLVDTGT
-499 NTELKVLSSAA
+499 NLKVISSAS
-510 ATTVAANNAAGGV
+510 ATTVAAANAAGGL
-523 AGLVRGVLN
+523 AGLVRGTLN
-532 VEEAYTDCYLNANR
+532 VNIAYTDCYLNSRR

-553 GPVAQIIARN
+553 APVGRIYATG
-563 FYTTGY
+563 FYTAGY
-569 QVAAS
+569 QVATA
-574 QAAGIM
+574 QAAGIL
-580 PGTLKSGSFR
+580 PGALKEGSFHY
-590 NGYTA
+590 GYTA
-595 VSYTVPAGGAI
+595 VSYTVPGGGSI

-613 SVDKVYSTTK
+613 SVNKVYTTTR
-623 NALGETITTVL
+623 NALGESITAVL

-646 DLSSAEFKN
+646 ELSSAEFAN
-655 KLSGAF
+655 SLSSAF
-661 RFNVGGD
+661 RFQVGGD
-668 TVPYNLLDQGL
+668 TTPYNLLDQGL
-679 TDYPYPMLKNLIHYG
+679 TTYPYPMLKSIPHYG
-694 DWEEDAEGWN
+694 DWEENAEGWN
-704 FVYFEEYA
+704 FVYFEEYT

-723 RLSTDK
+723 KLSTDK

-742 VREYQIRYTDKKG
+742 LPTGYWQYAVEYTDKDN
-755 TEKTLTYTKT
+755 TTKTLWYTKT
-765 DHASNLKTI
+765 DNDPRIKTI
-774 TSESGITYYLPPMTT
+774 QSESGSTYYLIPMTT
-789 WTDSS
+789 WTDASF
-794 YGKLVQDS
+794 GKLLQDS
-802 IGRAENSFYCKAELR
+802 VRREEGSFYSKVAIR
-817 YWPANNY
+817 YQPANDY
-824 GLDPS
+824 DVDITPKT
-829 FRTYWF
+829 FWF

-873 EDNTVNAGRHDLP
+873 ENNTVNAGRHDLP
-886 GLLTNTADK
+886 DLLTNTADK

-909 DYKWDTY
+909 NYKWGTY

-921 QPTAF
+921 QPTDF

-933 YQFNS
+933 RPFNAA
-938 SFNGQSLQVRNA
+938 FNGQSLQVRNA

-963 YIGAEGDVENLLLV
+963 YVGSEGDVENLLLV
-977 GSTQN
+977 GSTGN
-982 DTYGYIEYEPTGARD
+982 TYGCIEYASSGVRD
-997 ANGTTISGSQAI
+997 VNGTTISSSLDV

-1022 IYNCAAAGYGFQVTG
+1022 VYNCAAAGYSFQVTG

-1070 NSSTGYVGGLVGYNT
+1070 NSSTGYVGGLVGFNT

-1163 QKLYSFNISNSGHKD
+1163 NKLYSFNISNSGHTD

-1184 TAENLQK
+1184 TAEQLQ
-1191 TAITDFGAVDRAHT
+1191 TMAITDFGAVDRVHT
-1205 LQHPQTKTD
+1205 LLHPQTETQ
-1214 TFSYSSAVRDANGSP
+1214 TFSYSSAVRDSSGTP

-1251 LEENGSN
+1251 LEEGGSN

-1267 YDGASVLRDNTLC
+1267 YDGTSVLRDNTLC
-1280 TSHDDG
+1280 TAHDDG
-1286 GVITAYG
+1286 GIITAYG

-1300 DGIENPDIS
+1300 DGIVNPDIS
-1309 SVQLSFDSTYW
+1309 NVGFIYNGDYW
-1320 NIPESAENQTAA
+1320 NIPEGAVNDTAAEN
-1332 DSLHAQMPQYVFKAY
+1332 LHAQMPQYVFKAY

-1356 MYLQSG
+1356 MYLRSG
-1362 STNGIWTLT
+1362 STNGTWTLT
-1371 YNSTEYEFSLTPFF
+1371 YNSTEFEFSLTPFF
-1385 ANAMSLNKV
+1385 ANAMSLNRV
-1394 GDRTI
+1394 DNQTI
-1399 AHSEPGTSDTAN
+1399 SHSEPGTADAAN

-1464 VTAKEL
+1464 VTVKNL

-1483 KGAVYTAQGG
+1483 KGNVYTAEGG

-1514 SSAESS
+1514 SSGESS

-1594 RDDDSSVFENCTVSG
+1594 RDDNSSVFENCTVSG
-1609 YKIID
+1609 YKVID
-1614 KRSRDYKYGERT
+1614 KRSRDYKYGEQT
-1626 YANYASNPYGPGWGG
+1626 SANYASNPYGPGWGG

-1669 YSIGYCNLRVGGLV
+1669 YCIGYSNLRVGGLV

-1694 VGGSIVSPEKPSSVR
+1694 AGGSIVSPEKPSSVR
-1709 HDLDW
+1709 HDMNW
-1714 AQHTSIWVGGI
+1714 GAHTSIWVGGI
-1725 VGGIVMRDAGT
+1725 VGGIVMRDQGS
-1736 LMNLLGDVT
+1736 LMKLLGSVT
-1745 DQLTVSNSYSFVD
+1745 AQLTVSNSYSFVD
-1758 VPEWSGLSW
+1758 VPAWSGLSW

-1780 QRNFLLIQNPTI
+1780 QRNFKLIQNPTI
-1792 EIVNCY
+1792 KIVNCY

-1805 NSEDYK
+1805 ASEDYK
-1811 LYVYLRNNRKNI
+1811 LYVNKGKNI
-1823 TWSRWNMNAWGGKN
+1823 TWTNWNMNAWGGTN
-1837 STQEEER
+1837 NTQEEAR
-1844 AIWYKN
+1844 AIWYQN

-1858 GELSNGTLLNLLNRY
+1858 GELSDGTLLNLLNRY

-1879 RFHTVTTYENG
+1879 RFHTVTTSENG

-1899 PGNERLLNGL
+1899 PGNEQLLNGL
-1909 DYPFPTVLSQY
+1909 NYPFPTVLTQT
-1920 NSFGAKVFVHYGR
+1920 NSFGKTVNVHYGS
-1933 WPMLGLYWEENEG
+1933 WPMLGLYWVENEG
-1946 TIDLFKDRPAAQT
+1946 TIDLLKDRPAAQT
-1959 AETAQSE
+1959 AETDRSE

-1971 QQTQEAQTDA
+1971 QQTQEAQTDT

-1986 AEQAAESGNASN
+1986 AAQADESSGASGI
-1998 VFKLRLV
+1998 FKLRLV

-2013 AQDIKFT
+2013 AEKIQFT
-2020 YYAEGGTQKLQ
+2020 YYAEGGTQQLQ
-2031 EANAAAVVDS
+2031 AANAAAVVDS
-2041 RTDYDSTFTTNVTVK
+2041 CTDYDSTFTTDVTVK
-2056 AQMPGTVVIRASYTT
+2056 AQMPGTVVIRAAYTT

-2086 DLKLIIEQTALEV
+2086 DLKLVIGETTLEV
-2099 YEGDTVTT
+2099 YEGDTATT
-2107 GVHFTDAEN
+2107 RVSFTDAN
-2116 NEIEPPV
+2116 GTEIKLTKA
-2123 GQLTWRDQ
+2123 QLTWRDQ
-2131 IQGTGTAKW
+2131 IQGTGTAQW
-2140 SVAEDPENAGKFLL
+2140 SVIDDPENEGEYLL
-2154 TVEGV
+2154 SVKGV
-2159 HAGTLSGP
+2159 RAGTLSGP

-2188 AQFTLTVKPS
+2188 AQFTVTVKPS

-2212 TVPHTPVEGQVEGK
+2212 SVPHTPVEGQVEGTD
-2226 EPAEDQQ
+2226 PAEDQQ
-2233 PVKLT
+2233 PPKLA

-2246 TVDYVNLRNFRLDS
+2246 TVDYANLGNFRLDS
-2260 VYLTIDGQRSQL
+2260 VYLTIDGSRCQL
-2272 HVWSPQQM
+2272 RPWTPQLLQIAGEDTPQAQ
-2280 EEEAQIAVQSE
+2280 EEGIAVESDTQPIEAQ
-2291 EEPEAADTPE
+2291 
-2301 VEEPDTQEVDEAQPV
+2301 
-2316 ALDALPEGT
+2316 ALPEGT
-2325 YYADGD
+2325 YYAYGD
-2331 YVLTVGEIQNT
+2331 YVLTVGAIQDT
-2342 GENAQYC
+2342 AENAQYRQLS
-2349 PLTLTKKDGTA
+2349 LTRKDGTA
-2360 PEQQW
+2360 PDKQW

-2375 NDGTASA
+2375 DDGTDSL

-2387 VYKRP
+2387 IYRRP
-2392 NMVRFFAPD
+2392 NTVRFFAPG
-2401 ADVSTAAPLK
+2401 ADVTTAAPLK
-2411 EVRMAQDAAFSEDE
+2411 ELRVVQDASFTEED
-2425 LNALNAELRKL
+2425 LNSLNAELRQM
-2436 VPEENKPDAGHYWLW
+2436 VTDEAGTGYYWLW
-2451 TVTGNITG
+2451 TVTGNVTG
-2459 NLNVLST
+2459 NRNVLPEKTPIS
-2466 QPAIPYSIA
+2466 YSIA
-2475 YDGNFEGWQEIGEI
+2475 YDGNFEGWQESGEI
-2489 PATYLTY
+2489 PRTNLTY
-2496 GDAVELAQSVWDRT
+2496 GEPVAGLAQSTWTRT
-2510 GMHLANWYWKGE
+2510 GYHFVSWYLSDG
-2522 TEDKTAAVDDSGV
+2522 TDTDKTAQVVDGK
-2535 LLLGGEA
+2535 LLLGGEE
-2542 FVPTEPNQ
+2542 FIPTEPGQ
-2550 TLTLFARWEPNT
+2550 ILTLSARWEVNT
-2562 YGLSFDGNGTTETP
+2562 YRIAFDGTGSTDSL
-2576 PTCDRTFTYG
+2576 PTCEKTFTYG
-2586 QQSDYTMPE
+2586 TQSDYSMPPAI
-2595 GLTREGYTFQGWRV
+2595 TREGFNFKGWRV
-2609 GESLLL
+2609 SESLVLQ
-2615 APGKPWPADFA
+2615 PGAPWPADFP
-2626 AENGTTV
+2626 AENDSTV
-2633 IVRADWK
+2633 TVRAEWEQIQQSDE
-2640 AVTFR
+2640 
-2645 VTLHGDGQAQDAEA
+2645 LQEDA
-2659 AYDGSLP
+2659 P
-2666 EYPFALAEGK
+2666 
-2676 TFGGWALTENGEKI
+2676 
-2690 ESANALLNASENDG
+2690 
-2704 GRIDLYAILENVQS
+2704 
-2718 EEILEEDD
+2718 
-2726 ASVLLPPDSGEKSTP
+2726 VLLPPSGGENTAPAPSEPLTTEPPEPP
-2741 TETEPTPTETEPTP
+2741 TESKKESRQEP
-2755 TETSAPTEAPIPTE
+2755 
-2769 ETLPTEESMP
+2769 
-2779 VETAAPET
+2779 
-2787 EPETGTE
+2787 
-2794 GAADAGPA
+2794 PA
-2802 ESAEPAPE
+2802 EPNSSDGAEGE
-2810 TENAS
+2810 T

>member
-14 KQGFT
+14 NKGFT
-19 LTEILVAV
+19 LTEILVTV
-27 AILVILFSLATVSFV
+27 AILVILMSLATVSFV
-42 SLQKNLRQKELDAKA
+42 ALRRNLRQKELDAKA
-57 EVIYAAAQNR
+57 EIIYAAAQNR

-76 GDSFALDA
+76 GDSFALNS
-84 DRGVVQL
+84 DRGVAKL
-91 KITPCDIQEDEEEKP
+91 SIPPCDIQEDAEQETP
-106 TFYYV
+106 AFYYV
-111 KALDKTEEGH
+111 KALDKMTQNS
-121 AAKLLLTETAVDREL
+121 AARLLLTETAVDRDL
-136 WSSQWVIEYNADTGL
+136 WGSQWIIEYNADTGL

-205 GTYLLHPY
+205 GTYLLHPT
-213 IEIENTEKLTARFSC
+213 IEIVNNEKLTAKFSC
-228 VSPDVGNDYHPRLTF
+228 VSPDLGNGFTPRLTF
-243 QVTIADRNDP
+243 QVTIADQ
-253 SKKYVT
+253 K
-259 TLTANQDKTDPTLY
+259 DPTKKVTRTLSTTAAGNGLY
-273 KAEMV
+273 TADMI
-278 LDNLENDAEK
+278 LDSLEDTGKK
-288 FYIQFQ
+288 FSQQFPD
-294 NYGLVPGNNIAV
+294 LVPGNNIAV
-306 TLTVT
+306 TLSVT
-311 ADDPKVD
+311 ADDSRVD
-318 KANYTAYTNSLFA
+318 KANYTVYTNSLFA

-351 LDTGISHVDPK
+351 LDTATSNVDPK

-369 NDLSYKNPSGGYY
+369 NDLSYKDPAGGYY
-382 GFTPI
+382 SFKPI
-387 TNAYL
+387 TNEYL
-392 HSFSGKDSST
+392 HSFSGRDNST
-402 DNGVFSIKDLNIGT
+402 ESGVFSIKDMYIRT
-416 TEYGG
+416 TDYGG

-427 GTVSDLV
+427 GEVKDLV

-446 AGALIGLVNGNT
+446 AGALIGWVDGNT
-458 ELKNVRVYLS
+458 ELENVRVYLS

-473 KYKSAPEVPG
+473 KYKTAGEVPG
-483 FIKGGYAGG
+483 YINGTYAGG
-492 MVGLVES
+492 LVGLVD
-499 NTELKVLSSAA
+499 TGKELRVTSSAS
-510 ATTVAANNAAGGV
+510 ATTVAAANAAGGL
-523 AGLVRGVLN
+523 AGLVRGTLN
-532 VEEAYTDCYLNANR
+532 VKTAYTDCYLNSRR

-553 GPVAQIIARN
+553 APVGRIYATG
-563 FYTTGY
+563 FYTAGY
-569 QVAAS
+569 QVATA
-574 QAAGIM
+574 QAAGIL
-580 PGTLKSGSFR
+580 PGALKEGSFHY
-590 NGYTA
+590 GYTA
-595 VSYTVPAGGAI
+595 VSYTVPAGGSI

-613 SVDKVYSTTK
+613 SVKKVYTTTR
-623 NALGETITTVL
+623 NALGVSSPAVL

-646 DLSSAEFKN
+646 ELSSAEFAN
-655 KLSGAF
+655 SLSSAF
-661 RFNVGGD
+661 RFQVGGD
-668 TVPYNLLDQGL
+668 TTPYNLLDQGL
-679 TDYPYPMLKNLIHYG
+679 TTYPYPMLKSIPHYG
-694 DWEEDAEGWN
+694 DWEENAEGWN

-723 RLSTDK
+723 KLSTDK

-742 VREYQIRYTDKKG
+742 LPTGYWQYAVEYTDKNN
-755 TEKTLTYTKT
+755 TTKTLWYTKT
-765 DHASNLKTI
+765 DNDPRIKTI
-774 TSESGITYYLPPMTT
+774 QSESGSTYYLIPMTT
-789 WTDSS
+789 WTDASF
-794 YGKLVQDS
+794 GKLLQDS
-802 IGRAENSFYCKAELR
+802 VRREEGSFYSKVAIR
-817 YWPANNY
+817 YQPANNY
-824 GLDPS
+824 GVDITPKT
-829 FRTYWF
+829 FWF

-873 EDNTVNAGRHDLP
+873 EKNTVNAGRHDLQ

-909 DYKWDTY
+909 DYKWGTY

-926 APIGSDT
+926 APIGSDA
-933 YQFNS
+933 YPFNAA
-938 SFNGQSLQVRNA
+938 FNGQSLQVRNA

-963 YIGAEGDVENLLLV
+963 YVGSEGDVENLLLV
-977 GSTQN
+977 GSTGN
-982 DTYGYIEYEPTGARD
+982 TYGCIEYASSGVRD
-997 ANGTTISGSQAI
+997 VNGTTISSSLDV

-1022 IYNCAAAGYGFQVTG
+1022 VYNCAAAGYSFQVTG
-1037 YSRSTMYVGGLVGV
+1037 YSRSTMHVGGLVGV

-1070 NSSTGYVGGLVGYNT
+1070 NSSTGYVGGLVGFNT

-1115 ANNRGSVTDCYCGV
+1115 ANNQGSVTDCYCGV

-1163 QKLYSFNISNSGHKD
+1163 NKLYSFNISNSGYTD

-1184 TAENLQK
+1184 TAEQLQ
-1191 TAITDFGAVDRAHT
+1191 TMAITDFGAVDRVHT
-1205 LQHPQTKTD
+1205 LLHPQTETQ
-1214 TFSYSSAVRDANGSP
+1214 TFSYSSAVRDSSGTP

-1251 LEENGSN
+1251 LEEGGSN

-1267 YDGASVLRDNTLC
+1267 YDGTSVLRDNTLC
-1280 TSHDDG
+1280 TAHDDG
-1286 GVITAYG
+1286 GIITAYG

-1300 DGIENPDIS
+1300 DGIENPDIAEVS
-1309 SVQLSFDSTYW
+1309 LSYSKDDW
-1320 NIPESAENQTAA
+1320 NIPEGAVNDTAAEN
-1332 DSLHAQMPQYVFKAY
+1332 LHAQMPQYLFKAY

-1356 MYLQSG
+1356 MYLRSG
-1362 STNGIWTLT
+1362 STNGTWTLT

-1394 GDRTI
+1394 GTRTI
-1399 AHSEPGTSDTAN
+1399 PHSEPGSSNAAN
-1411 VRYEIR
+1411 VRYEVR

-1464 VTAKEL
+1464 VTVKNL

-1483 KGAVYTAQGG
+1483 KGNVYTAEGG

-1499 GSMYDMKDGETGAAF
+1499 GSMYDMKDGATGAAF
-1514 SSAESS
+1514 SSGESS

-1594 RDDDSSVFENCTVSG
+1594 RDDNSSVFENCTVSG

-1614 KRSRDYKYGERT
+1614 KRSRDYKYGEQT
-1626 YANYASNPYGPGWGG
+1626 SANYASNPYGPGWGG

-1669 YSIGYCNLRVGGLV
+1669 YCIGYSNLRVGGLV

-1694 VGGSIVSPEKPSSVR
+1694 AGGSIVSPEKPSSVR
-1709 HDLDW
+1709 HDMNW
-1714 AQHTSIWVGGI
+1714 GAHTSIWVGGI
-1725 VGGIVMRDAGT
+1725 VGGIVMRDQGS
-1736 LMNLLGDVT
+1736 LMKLLGSVT
-1745 DQLTVSNSYSFVD
+1745 AQLTVSNSYSFVD
-1758 VPEWSGLSW
+1758 VPAWSGLSW

-1780 QRNFLLIQNPTI
+1780 QRNFKLIENPTI
-1792 EIVNCY
+1792 KIVNCY

-1805 NSEDYK
+1805 ASEDYK
-1811 LYVYLRNNRKNI
+1811 LYVNKGKNI
-1823 TWSRWNMNAWGGKN
+1823 TWTNWNMNGWGGTN
-1837 STQEEER
+1837 NTQEKDRE
-1844 AIWYKN
+1844 IWYQN

-1858 GELSNGTLLNLLNRY
+1858 GELSDGTLLNLLNRY

-1879 RFHTVTTYENG
+1879 RFHTVTTSENG

-1899 PGNERLLNGL
+1899 PGNEQLLNGL
-1909 DYPFPTVLSQY
+1909 NYPFPTVLTQT
-1920 NSFGAKVFVHYGR
+1920 NSFGKTVNVHYGS
-1933 WPMLGLYWEENEG
+1933 WPMLGLYWVENEG
-1946 TIDLFKDRPAAQT
+1946 TIDLLKDRPAAQT
-1959 AETAQSE
+1959 AETDRSE

-1971 QQTQEAQTDA
+1971 QQTQEAQTDT

-1986 AEQAAESGNASN
+1986 AAQADESSGASGI
-1998 VFKLRLV
+1998 FKLRLV

-2013 AQDIKFT
+2013 AKKIQFT
-2020 YYAEGGTQKLQ
+2020 YYAEGGTQQLQ
-2031 EANAAAVVDS
+2031 AANAAAVVDS
-2041 RTDYDSTFTTNVTVK
+2041 CTDYDSTFTTDVTVK
-2056 AQMPGTVVIRASYTT
+2056 AQMPGTVVIRAAYAT

-2086 DLKLIIEQTALEV
+2086 DLKLVIEQTALEV
-2099 YEGDTVTT
+2099 YEGDTVTA
-2107 GVHFTDAEN
+2107 GVHFTDAKGTLV
-2116 NEIEPPV
+2116 EPFKEL
-2123 GQLTWRDQ
+2123 LTWRDQ

-2188 AQFTLTVKPS
+2188 AQFTVTVKPS
-2198 VLLGLGDGTDFSQV
+2198 IILGLGDGTDFSQV
-2212 TVPHTPVEGQVEGK
+2212 SVPHTPVDGQGEGK
-2226 EPAEDQQ
+2226 DPAEDKQ
-2233 PVKLT
+2233 PPKLA

-2246 TVDYVNLRNFRLDS
+2246 TVDYANLSNFRLNS
-2260 VYLTIDGQRSQL
+2260 VYLTIDGSRCQL
-2272 HVWSPQQM
+2272 RPWTAQLLQTAGEDTPQA
-2280 EEEAQIAVQSE
+2280 EEGSAVESDAQPIEAQ
-2291 EEPEAADTPE
+2291 
-2301 VEEPDTQEVDEAQPV
+2301 
-2316 ALDALPEGT
+2316 ALPEGT
-2325 YYADGD
+2325 YYANGD
-2331 YVLTVGEIQNT
+2331 YVLTVGPIQDT
-2342 GENAQYC
+2342 AGNAQYRQ
-2349 PLTLTKKDGTA
+2349 LTLTKKDGTA
-2360 PEQQW
+2360 PDKQW

-2375 NDGTASA
+2375 DDSTDSL

-2387 VYKRP
+2387 IYRRP
-2392 NMVRFFAPD
+2392 NMVRFFAPG
-2401 ADVSTAAPLK
+2401 ADVTTAAPLK
-2411 EVRMAQDAAFSEDE
+2411 ELRVVQDASFTEED
-2425 LNALNAELRKL
+2425 LNSLNAELRQM
-2436 VPEENKPDAGHYWLW
+2436 VTDGAGTGHYWLW
-2451 TVTGNITG
+2451 TVTGNVTG
-2459 NLNVLST
+2459 NLNVLPEETPIS
-2466 QPAIPYSIA
+2466 YSIA
-2475 YDGNFEGWQEIGEI
+2475 YDGNFEGWQESGEI
-2489 PATYLTY
+2489 PRTNLTY
-2496 GDAVELAQSVWDRT
+2496 GEPVAGLAQSTWTRT
-2510 GMHLANWYWKGE
+2510 GYHFVSWYLSNG
-2522 TEDKTAAVDDSGV
+2522 TDTDKTAQVVDGK
-2535 LLLGGEA
+2535 LLLGGEE
-2542 FVPTEPNQ
+2542 FIPTEPGQ
-2550 TLTLFARWEPNT
+2550 VLTLSARWEVNT
-2562 YGLSFDGNGTTETP
+2562 YHIAFDGVGSTDSL
-2576 PTCDRTFTYG
+2576 PTCNEIFTYG
-2586 QQSDYTMPE
+2586 TQLTYVMPE
-2595 GLTREGYTFQGWRV
+2595 GITREGFTFRGWRA
-2609 GESLLL
+2609 GESLVLQ
-2615 APGKPWPADFA
+2615 PGDLWPADFP
-2626 AENGTTV
+2626 AENGSTV
-2633 IVRADWK
+2633 II
-2640 AVTFR
+2640 
-2645 VTLHGDGQAQDAEA
+2645 QAEWEQIQQSDELQEDA
-2659 AYDGSLP
+2659 P
-2666 EYPFALAEGK
+2666 
-2676 TFGGWALTENGEKI
+2676 
-2690 ESANALLNASENDG
+2690 
-2704 GRIDLYAILENVQS
+2704 
-2718 EEILEEDD
+2718 
-2726 ASVLLPPDSGEKSTP
+2726 VLLPPSGGENTAPAPSEPLTTEPPEPP
-2741 TETEPTPTETEPTP
+2741 TEPKKDPQQEPPAEPN
-2755 TETSAPTEAPIPTE
+2755 S
-2769 ETLPTEESMP
+2769 S
-2779 VETAAPET
+2779 
-2787 EPETGTE
+2787 E
-2794 GAADAGPA
+2794 GAEGEA
-2802 ESAEPAPE
+2802 
-2810 TENAS
+2810 

>member
-14 KQGFT
+14 NKGFT
-19 LTEILVAV
+19 LTEILVTV
-27 AILVILFSLATVSFV
+27 AILVILMSLATVSFV
-42 SLQKNLRQKELDAKA
+42 ALRRNLRQKELDAKA
-57 EVIYAAAQNR
+57 EIIYAAAQNR

-76 GDSFALDA
+76 GDSFALNS
-84 DRGVVQL
+84 DRGVAKL
-91 KITPCDIQEDEEEKP
+91 SIPPCDIQEDAEQEEP

-111 KALDKTEEGH
+111 KALDKTTQSS
-121 AAKLLLTETAVDREL
+121 AARLLLTETAVDRDL
-136 WSSQWVIEYNADTGL
+136 WGSQWIIEYNADTGL

-205 GTYLLHPY
+205 GTYLLHPT
-213 IEIENTEKLTARFSC
+213 IEIVNNEKLTAKFSC
-228 VSPDVGNDYHPRLTF
+228 VSPDLGNGFTPRLTF
-243 QVTIADRNDP
+243 QVTIADQ
-253 SKKYVT
+253 K
-259 TLTANQDKTDPTLY
+259 DPTKKVTRTLSTTAAGNGLY
-273 KAEMV
+273 TADMI
-278 LDNLENDAEK
+278 LDSLEDTGKK
-288 FYIQFQ
+288 FSQQFPD
-294 NYGLVPGNNIAV
+294 LVPGNNIAV
-306 TLTVT
+306 TLSVT
-311 ADDPKVD
+311 ADDSRVD
-318 KANYTAYTNSLFA
+318 KANYTVYTNSLFA

-351 LDTGISHVDPK
+351 LDTATSNVDPK

-369 NDLSYKNPSGGYY
+369 NDLSYKDPAGGYY
-382 GFTPI
+382 SFKPI
-387 TNAYL
+387 TNEYL
-392 HSFSGKDSST
+392 RSFSGRDNST
-402 DNGVFSIKDLNIGT
+402 ESGVFSIKDMYIRT
-416 TEYGG
+416 TDYGG

-427 GTVSDLV
+427 GEVKDLV

-446 AGALIGLVNGNT
+446 AGALIGWVDGNT
-458 ELKNVRVYLS
+458 KLENVRVYLS

-473 KYKSAPEVPG
+473 KYKTAKEVPG
-483 FIKGGYAGG
+483 YINGTYAGG
-492 MVGLVES
+492 MVGLVD
-499 NTELKVLSSAA
+499 TGKQLQVTSSAS
-510 ATTVAANNAAGGV
+510 ATTVAAANAAGGL
-523 AGLVRGVLN
+523 AGLVRGTLN
-532 VEEAYTDCYLNANR
+532 VNTAYTDCYLNSRR

-553 GPVAQIIARN
+553 APVGRIYATG
-563 FYTTGY
+563 FYTAGY
-569 QVAAS
+569 QVATA
-574 QAAGIM
+574 QAAGIL
-580 PGTLKSGSFR
+580 PGALKEGSFHY
-590 NGYTA
+590 GYTA
-595 VSYTVPAGGAI
+595 VSYTVPGGGSI

-613 SVDKVYSTTK
+613 SVNRVYTTTK
-623 NALGETITTVL
+623 NALGESITAVL

-646 DLSSAEFKN
+646 ELSSAEFAN
-655 KLSGAF
+655 SLSSAF
-661 RFNVGGD
+661 RFQVGGD
-668 TVPYNLLDQGL
+668 TTPYNLLDQGL
-679 TDYPYPMLKNLIHYG
+679 TTYPYPMLKNIPHYG
-694 DWEEDAEGWN
+694 DWEENAEGWN
-704 FVYFEEYA
+704 FVYFEEYT

-723 RLSTDK
+723 KLSTDK
-729 AIVGDGYGLLLAE
+729 DIVGDGYGLLLAE
-742 VREYQIRYTDKKG
+742 VPTGQWEYQIRYTDKNG

-774 TSESGITYYLPPMTT
+774 TSESGITYYLLPMTT

-802 IGRAENSFYCKAELR
+802 IGRAEKSFYCKAELR

-866 LSDYYSA
+866 LRDYYSA
-873 EDNTVNAGRHDLP
+873 EKNTVNAGRHDLP

-909 DYKWDTY
+909 YYNWGTY

-921 QPTAF
+921 QPNAF
-926 APIGSDT
+926 APIGSDA
-933 YQFNS
+933 YPFNAA
-938 SFNGQSLQVRNA
+938 FNGQSLQVRNA

-963 YIGAEGDVENLLLV
+963 YVGSEGDVENLLLV
-977 GSTQN
+977 GSTGN
-982 DTYGYIEYEPTGARD
+982 TYGCIEYASSGVRD
-997 ANGTTISGSQAI
+997 VNGTTISSSLDV

-1022 IYNCAAAGYGFQVTG
+1022 VYNCAAAGYSFQVTG
-1037 YSRSTMYVGGLVGV
+1037 YSRSTMHVGGLVGV

-1070 NSSTGYVGGLVGYNT
+1070 NSSTGYVGGLVGFNT

-1115 ANNRGSVTDCYCGV
+1115 ANNQGSVTDCYCGV

-1163 QKLYSFNISNSGHKD
+1163 NKLYSFNISNSGHTD

-1184 TAENLQK
+1184 TAEQLQ
-1191 TAITDFGAVDRAHT
+1191 TMAITDFGAVDRVHT
-1205 LQHPQTKTD
+1205 LLHPQTETQ
-1214 TFSYSSAVRDANGSP
+1214 TFSYSSAVRDSSGTP

-1251 LEENGSN
+1251 LEEGGSN

-1280 TSHDDG
+1280 TAHDDG
-1286 GVITAYG
+1286 GIITAYG

-1300 DGIENPDIS
+1300 DGIVNPDIAEVS
-1309 SVQLSFDSTYW
+1309 LSYSKDDW
-1320 NIPESAENQTAA
+1320 NIPEGAVNDTAAEN
-1332 DSLHAQMPQYVFKAY
+1332 LHAQMPQYLFKAY

-1356 MYLQSG
+1356 MYLRSG
-1362 STNGIWTLT
+1362 STNGTWTLT

-1394 GDRTI
+1394 GTRTI
-1399 AHSEPGTSDTAN
+1399 PHSEPGSSNAAN
-1411 VRYEIR
+1411 VRYEVR

-1448 WNRFPYLS
+1448 WNSFPYLS

-1464 VTAKEL
+1464 VTVKNL
-1470 YWVQSHDLDSYLE
+1470 YWIQSHDLDSYLE

-1499 GSMYDMKDGETGAAF
+1499 GSMYDMKDGATGAAF
-1514 SSAESS
+1514 SAESS

-1614 KRSRDYKYGERT
+1614 KRSRDYKYGEQT
-1626 YANYASNPYGPGWGG
+1626 SANYASNPYGPGWGG

-1669 YSIGYCNLRVGGLV
+1669 YCIGYSNLRVGGLV

-1694 VGGSIVSPEKPSSVR
+1694 AGGSIVSPEKPSSVR
-1709 HDLDW
+1709 HDMNW
-1714 AQHTSIWVGGI
+1714 GAHTSIWVGGI
-1725 VGGIVMRDAGT
+1725 VGGIVMRDQGS
-1736 LMNLLGDVT
+1736 LMKLLGSVT
-1745 DQLTVSNSYSFVD
+1745 AQLTVSNSYSFVD
-1758 VPEWSGLSW
+1758 VPAWSGLSW

-1780 QRNFLLIQNPTI
+1780 QRNFKLIENPTI
-1792 EIVNCY
+1792 KIVNCY

-1805 NSEDYK
+1805 ASEDYK
-1811 LYVYLRNNRKNI
+1811 LYVNKGKNI
-1823 TWSRWNMNAWGGKN
+1823 TWTNWNMNGWGGTN
-1837 STQEEER
+1837 NTQEKDR
-1844 AIWYKN
+1844 AIWYQN

-1858 GELSNGTLLNLLNRY
+1858 GELSDGTLLNLLNRK
-1873 YAKGQE
+1873 YAQGQE
-1879 RFHTVTTYENG
+1879 RFHTVTTSENG

-1899 PGNERLLNGL
+1899 PGNEQLLNGL
-1909 DYPFPTVLSQY
+1909 NYPFPTVLTQT
-1920 NSFGAKVFVHYGR
+1920 NSFGKTVNVHYGS
-1933 WPMLGLYWEENEG
+1933 WPMLGLYWVENEG
-1946 TIDLFKDRPAAQT
+1946 TIDLLKDRPAAQT
-1959 AETAQSE
+1959 AETDRSE

-1971 QQTQEAQTDA
+1971 QQTQEAQTDT

-1986 AEQAAESGNASN
+1986 AAQADESSGASGI
-1998 VFKLRLV
+1998 FKLRLV

-2013 AQDIKFT
+2013 AKKIQFT
-2020 YYAEGGTQKLQ
+2020 YYAEGGTQQLQ
-2031 EANAAAVVDS
+2031 AANAAAVVDFC
-2041 RTDYDSTFTTNVTVK
+2041 TDYDSTFTTDVTVK
-2056 AQMPGTVVIRASYTT
+2056 AQMPGTVVIRAAYST

-2086 DLKLIIEQTALEV
+2086 DLKLVIEKATLEA
-2099 YEGDTVTT
+2099 YEGDTATT
-2107 GVHFTDAEN
+2107 RVSFTDANGTE
-2116 NEIEPPV
+2116 V
-2123 GQLTWRDQ
+2123 KLTKAQLTWRDQ

-2140 SVAEDPENAGKFLL
+2140 SVAEDPENGGKFLL

-2188 AQFTLTVKPS
+2188 AQFTVTVKPS
-2198 VLLGLGDGTDFSQV
+2198 IILGLGDGTDFSQV
-2212 TVPHTPVEGQVEGK
+2212 SVPHTPVDGQVEGK
-2226 EPAEDQQ
+2226 DSAEDQQ
-2233 PVKLT
+2233 PPKLA

-2246 TVDYVNLRNFRLDS
+2246 TVDYANLSNFRLDS
-2260 VYLTIDGQRSQL
+2260 VYLTIDGSRCQL
-2272 HVWSPQQM
+2272 RPWMPQLL
-2280 EEEAQIAVQSE
+2280 QIAGE
-2291 EEPEAADTPE
+2291 DTPQAE
-2301 VEEPDTQEVDEAQPV
+2301 EGSAVESDAQPI
-2316 ALDALPEGT
+2316 AAQALPEGT
-2325 YYADGD
+2325 YYAYGD
-2331 YVLTVGEIQNT
+2331 YVLTVGAIQDT
-2342 GENAQYC
+2342 AGNAQYRQ
-2349 PLTLTKKDGTA
+2349 LTLTKKDGTA
-2360 PEQQW
+2360 PDKQW

-2375 NDGTASA
+2375 DDGTDSL

-2387 VYKRP
+2387 IYRRP
-2392 NMVRFFAPD
+2392 NMVRFFAPG
-2401 ADVSTAAPLK
+2401 ADVTTAEPLK
-2411 EVRMAQDAAFSEDE
+2411 ELRVVQDASFTEED
-2425 LNALNAELRKL
+2425 LNSLNAELRQM
-2436 VPEENKPDAGHYWLW
+2436 VTDEAGTGHYWLW
-2451 TVTGNITG
+2451 TVTGNVTG
-2459 NLNVLST
+2459 NLNVLPEETPIS
-2466 QPAIPYSIA
+2466 YSIA
-2475 YDGNFEGWQEIGEI
+2475 YDGNFEGWQESGEI
-2489 PATYLTY
+2489 PRTNLTY
-2496 GDAVELAQSVWDRT
+2496 GEPVSGLAQSTWTRTGYHFVSWYLSNGTDTDRT
-2510 GMHLANWYWKGE
+2510 AQV
-2522 TEDKTAAVDDSGV
+2522 VDGK
-2535 LLLGGEA
+2535 LLLGGEE
-2542 FVPTEPNQ
+2542 FIPTEPGQ
-2550 TLTLFARWEPNT
+2550 VLTLSARWEVNT
-2562 YGLSFDGNGTTETP
+2562 YRIAFDGTGSTDSL
-2576 PTCDRTFTYG
+2576 PTCEKTFTYG
-2586 QQSDYTMPE
+2586 TQSDYSMPPAI
-2595 GLTREGYTFQGWRV
+2595 TREGFTFMGWRAS
-2609 GESLLL
+2609 ESLVLQ
-2615 APGKPWPADFA
+2615 PGEPWPADFP
-2626 AENGTTV
+2626 AENGSTV
-2633 IVRADWK
+2633 II
-2640 AVTFR
+2640 
-2645 VTLHGDGQAQDAEA
+2645 QAEWEQTQQSDELQEDA
-2659 AYDGSLP
+2659 P
-2666 EYPFALAEGK
+2666 
-2676 TFGGWALTENGEKI
+2676 
-2690 ESANALLNASENDG
+2690 
-2704 GRIDLYAILENVQS
+2704 
-2718 EEILEEDD
+2718 
-2726 ASVLLPPDSGEKSTP
+2726 VLLPPSGGGNSAPAPSEPLTTEPPEPP
-2741 TETEPTPTETEPTP
+2741 TEPKKDPQQEPPAEPN
-2755 TETSAPTEAPIPTE
+2755 S
-2769 ETLPTEESMP
+2769 S
-2779 VETAAPET
+2779 
-2787 EPETGTE
+2787 E
-2794 GAADAGPA
+2794 GAEGEA
-2802 ESAEPAPE
+2802 
-2810 TENAS
+2810 